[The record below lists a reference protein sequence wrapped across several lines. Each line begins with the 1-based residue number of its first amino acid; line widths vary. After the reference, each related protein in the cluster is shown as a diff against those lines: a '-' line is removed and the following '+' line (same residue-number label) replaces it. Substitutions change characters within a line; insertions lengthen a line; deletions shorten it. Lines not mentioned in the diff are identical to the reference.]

1 LVKKNSEKI
10 FLRNGFHELFGR
22 ELGDA
27 VVADVTRR
35 SLFNEN
41 VDLGELLSGLF
52 AARVQKASSQRHC
65 RGISITPAP
74 GGGLIEE
81 SKEILLFLFD
91 VRS

>member
-1 LVKKNSEKI
+1 
-10 FLRNGFHELFGR
+10 
-22 ELGDA
+22 
-27 VVADVTRR
+27 
-35 SLFNEN
+35 
-41 VDLGELLSGLF
+41 LSGLF